1 MSTRTTKKDVE
12 RRLAFMNTYTKSRL
26 GETYEI
32 SYCSGWGGWDMH
44 LEGSTT
50 CNRGMLGFDYRK
62 TTPEI
67 MAYMDGVVNAL
78 AQIPSIY
85 Y

>member
-1 MSTRTTKKDVE
+1 MSTRTTKKDVA

-32 SYCSGWGGWDMH
+32 SYYNRGWDMY

-50 CNRGMLGFDYRK
+50 CRRGMLGFDYRK